1 MAVQTETYANILAR
15 VESLLG
21 DDLTA
26 TEKTRFKAAL
36 NRRARL
42 IYKRFD
48 AWPSFIVGKKAR
60 RVNGTGGIEHVLL
73 ETDGTDTGA
82 DHIDEIFKAWQNEPF
97 TDTHCPDPLDIYEQD
112 ETSQLVGYEYVYDE
126 EFALTYVLQVVS
138 TLSVKTTTAH
148 SLKAGDKVKLSGTT
162 LETPGDPDVNGIHT
176 VFTALTSDTFTISLD
191 DPTFFSS
198 RNYGITDAALYCPR
212 AWLSYRKRYVGNY
225 GDGAGETATVPHE
238 WADYL
243 VQACYADTLR
253 ADGQT
258 EKAAA
263 EEVMAEGIL
272 SEELWRQDRKL
283 SKTEVITTV
292 HSHASRAYR

>member
-1 MAVQTETYANILAR
+1 MAVQTETYANVLAR
-15 VESLLG
+15 VEALLG
-21 DDLTA
+21 DGLTT
-26 TEKTRFKAAL
+26 TEKARFKASL

-60 RVNGTGGIEHVLL
+60 RVNGSSGIEHVIL

-82 DHIDEIFKAWQNEPF
+82 DHIDEILKAWQNEPF
-97 TDTHCPDPLDIYEQD
+97 ADICPCPLDIYEQD
-112 ETSQLVGYEYVYDE
+112 DTSYLVDYDYVYDE
-126 EFALTYVLQVVS
+126 EFALSSVLQVVS
-138 TLSVKTTTAH
+138 LLNVETTTPH
-148 SLKAGDKVKLSGTT
+148 SLKTGDKVKISGTT

-176 VFTALTSDTFTISLD
+176 VYTALTSDTFTIALD

-198 RNYGITDAALYCPR
+198 RNYGITDAVLSCPR

-263 EEVMAEGIL
+263 EEVMAEGIM

-283 SKTEVITTV
+283 SKTDIITTV
-292 HSHASRAYR
+292 QTHGSRAYR